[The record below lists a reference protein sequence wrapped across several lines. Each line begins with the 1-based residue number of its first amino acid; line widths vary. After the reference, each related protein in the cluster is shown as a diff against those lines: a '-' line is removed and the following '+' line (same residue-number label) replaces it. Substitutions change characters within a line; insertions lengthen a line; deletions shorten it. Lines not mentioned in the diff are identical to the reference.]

1 MNAKNAIDSKTKT
14 SLMDVYLLLGRILF
28 HNGAT
33 VKRIQQ
39 SIAYLH
45 KYFGED
51 QLHVL
56 VEYDAIII
64 TDINGDKYETKVDR
78 AHGFSSVNIDA
89 IVNVSKLLSNLEQRI
104 LSPTLVAEKLRE
116 IDKQKTGSQLLNH
129 LVFAFAGVLF
139 GLLNRGDWWFI
150 AVVFPAALVVSICK
164 KALLDRR
171 FNLYVSTLVAATA
184 GMCTACALISFVPT
198 QTALLALIS
207 PLLPLVP
214 GLPLI
219 NGGTDIL
226 RNHNSVG
233 LARIAFA
240 AMMVGV
246 LVAAVCLPVALVPQL
261 IVKTQLAIHSNGY
274 YLLQDLILG
283 GLGAVVIAR
292 IFAAPRNLFL
302 LFAIGGSL
310 ARGVRAILLLYCAA
324 DNVTAAFCGALSVTI
339 LGYFLVK
346 NSRLPISIYGVVCSI
361 MLLPGFLL
369 IAGLKDCF
377 LLARLPVEAIT
388 LEFMAHTA
396 QTLVRAFLI
405 VAAILGGVMFPA
417 LLLDGRKPRI

>member
-1 MNAKNAIDSKTKT
+1 MSAKTLIDCETKT

-64 TDINGDKYETKVDR
+64 TDINGDKFETKVDR
-78 AHGFSSVNIDA
+78 AHGFSSVNIEA
-89 IVNVSKLLSNLEQRI
+89 IVNVSKLLSSLEQQTV
-104 LSPTLVAEKLRE
+104 SAALVAEKLRK
-116 IDKQKTGSQLLNH
+116 IDAPKTGSQLVNH
-129 LVFAFAGVLF
+129 VVFALAGVLF

-150 AVVFPAALVVSICK
+150 AVVFPAALVVSVCK
-164 KALLDRR
+164 TALVERH
-171 FNLYVSTLVAATA
+171 FNLYVSTLVAATT
-184 GMCTACALISFVPT
+184 GMLTACALISFVPT

-233 LARIAFA
+233 LARMAFA

-246 LVAAVCLPVALVPQL
+246 LVAAVCLPVALFPQL
-261 IVKTQLAIHSNGY
+261 IAKTQLVIHSNGY
-274 YLLQDLILG
+274 YLVQDLILG
-283 GLGAVVIAR
+283 GIGAVVIAK
-292 IFAAPRNLFL
+292 IFDAPKNLFL
-302 LFAIGGSL
+302 LFALGGAL
-310 ARGVRAILLLYCAA
+310 ARGVRAVLLLYCGA

-346 NSRLPISIYGVVCSI
+346 NSRLPISIYGVVCSV
-361 MLLPGFLL
+361 MLIPGFLL

-388 LEFMAHTA
+388 LEFIAHTA